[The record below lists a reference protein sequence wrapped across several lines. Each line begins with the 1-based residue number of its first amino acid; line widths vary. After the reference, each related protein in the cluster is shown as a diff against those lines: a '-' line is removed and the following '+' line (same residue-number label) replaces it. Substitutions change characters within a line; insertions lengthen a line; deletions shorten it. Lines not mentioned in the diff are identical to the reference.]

1 MFWAWLRR
9 QLRLQDL
16 EDLRKHRRPLT
27 KAAYTDRLKAVLDSA
42 EAQAV
47 AKHCA
52 MKLRSKCR
60 AVVEK
65 SGAAIA
71 S

>member
-1 MFWAWLRR
+1 MCWAWVRR

-16 EDLRKHRRPLT
+16 EDLRKHRRALT
-27 KAAYTDRLKAVLDSA
+27 KAAHTERLKALLRSPQ
-42 EAQAV
+42 AQAV
-47 AKHCA
+47 AKNCA

-60 AVVEK
+60 TVVQK